1 MSHVSLPKY
10 GVSHARFVPWPPPD
24 GEVAGLGGAGLTEQT
39 AGLKPSAPARHL
51 QIAVTER
58 VDLSVYLFLR
68 RLLELYGRR
77 PVSVEVEFREVRE
90 CFDSGVAAMIAL
102 DRLSEAWGF
111 PCTVRD
117 PENAVAPRARER
129 TPHIAWEVEQHH

>member
-10 GVSHARFVPWPPPD
+10 GVSHARFVPWPPHD
-24 GEVAGLGGAGLTEQT
+24 AAADQGHTGLPQQT
-39 AGLKPSAPARHL
+39 AGVASPAPARHL
-51 QIAVTER
+51 QIVVTER

-68 RLLELYGRR
+68 KLLELYGRK

-117 PENAVAPRARER
+117 PENAVAPRACHR
-129 TPHIAWEVEQHH
+129 TPHIVWEVAQPH